1 MKVTFSV
8 YLSIY
13 FIFEII
19 NSECISEKY
28 VELLA
33 DEINLIFNHLILI
46 ITIPSEWNRN

>member
-19 NSECISEKY
+19 NSEDYCISEKY

-33 DEINLIFNHLILI
+33 NENNLIFNYFKI
-46 ITIPSEWNRN
+46 NY